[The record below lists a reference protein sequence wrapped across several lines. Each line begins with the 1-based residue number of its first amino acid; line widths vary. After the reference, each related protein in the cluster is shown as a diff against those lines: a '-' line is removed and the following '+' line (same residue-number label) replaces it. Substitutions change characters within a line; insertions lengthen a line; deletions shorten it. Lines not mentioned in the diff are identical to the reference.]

1 MIFYIRFE
9 TAMDVVEISRKNE
22 MRIHILKNYI
32 KDLQLLLDDNV
43 IDYSSLREKYLFQYS
58 LVDKQEKRIK
68 KKDCRSELYKL
79 ASKHT
84 I

>member
-1 MIFYIRFE
+1 MNVL
-9 TAMDVVEISRKNE
+9 DVSKKNE

-32 KDLQLLLDDNV
+32 KDLQILLDDNI

-58 LVDKQEKRIK
+58 LVDKQVNRLK
-68 KKDCRSELYKL
+68 KKDCRSELYRL